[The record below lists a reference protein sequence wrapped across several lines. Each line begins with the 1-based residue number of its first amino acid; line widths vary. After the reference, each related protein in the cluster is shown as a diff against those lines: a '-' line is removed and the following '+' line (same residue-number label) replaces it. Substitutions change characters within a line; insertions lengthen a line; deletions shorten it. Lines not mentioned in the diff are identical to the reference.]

1 MNIWSILLFTLL
13 SASWLAVAGRMGR
26 FELNMPYHVA
36 LDRRDRRRSKFY
48 QQSIWSGLGISFLS
62 LMSIDAIA
70 TAEFDS
76 RSERI
81 IALGIAKILAL
92 WGLMVVAV
100 VWAQVGAHASQAA
113 VSQQSPVQLP
123 K

>member
-13 SASWLAVAGRMGR
+13 SASWLAVAGRLGR
-26 FELNMPYHVA
+26 FEMNMPYHVA

-48 QQSIWSGLGISFLS
+48 YQSVWSGLGVSFLS

-70 TAEFDS
+70 NAEFDS
-76 RSERI
+76 RAERLV
-81 IALGIAKILAL
+81 ALSIAKILAL
-92 WGLMVVAV
+92 WGLMVVGV

-113 VSQQSPVQLP
+113 ATQQSPVQLN